1 MNFFLINNHYGKSI
15 FQNMSILV
23 SKVVLQTIKYCL
35 VFGFEMVKIGWSRD
49 KKLLFFE
56 DSRIFPFKRP
66 FLPITRELRACGVE
80 QAFSLSCSST
90 KHARNSVWLLPQGY
104 CERKPLYLEKTI
116 SSVLSVL
123 LLIYGLYLRR
133 KKYGIKCKCT
143 LTKSC

>member
-49 KKLLFFE
+49 KKLLFLE

-66 FLPITRELRACGVE
+66 FFAYNARITRMRGWTG
-80 QAFSLSCSST
+80 F
-90 KHARNSVWLLPQGY
+90 
-104 CERKPLYLEKTI
+104 
-116 SSVLSVL
+116 LSVL
-123 LLIYGLYLRR
+123 
-133 KKYGIKCKCT
+133 
-143 LTKSC
+143 